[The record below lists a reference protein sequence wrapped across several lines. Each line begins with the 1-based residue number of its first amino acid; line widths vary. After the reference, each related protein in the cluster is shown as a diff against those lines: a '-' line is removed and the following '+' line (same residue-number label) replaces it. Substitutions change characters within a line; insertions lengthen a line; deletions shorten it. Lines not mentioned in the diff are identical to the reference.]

1 MVRRLPDFWSNW
13 NLEMLTFVE
22 TGKPGV
28 PREQPFGE
36 TATNSAH
43 AWRRRRDLNP
53 GHIGGRRVLSPLRH
67 PFLPRF
73 YMQLTLFISTL
84 LVSPE
89 IIRPPPDLA
98 VDEGDSILMECVAR
112 GFPIPRIRWLQNNQ
126 PTRYNGSVVQIAA
139 VKSQHTGVYRC
150 VAENIAGNASA
161 TAVLAIRGKFV

>member
-1 MVRRLPDFWSNW
+1 
-13 NLEMLTFVE
+13 
-22 TGKPGV
+22 
-28 PREQPFGE
+28 
-36 TATNSAH
+36 
-43 AWRRRRDLNP
+43 
-53 GHIGGRRVLSPLRH
+53 
-67 PFLPRF
+67 
-73 YMQLTLFISTL
+73 MQLTLFICTL

-112 GFPIPRIRWLQNNQ
+112 GFPFPHIRWLQNNQ